1 MRGGTER
8 GDSLVKEGWYTAM
21 TVKKVVICPLKK
33 RGGECINAMINLS
46 EKALG
51 YLFLH
56 F

>member
-33 RGGECINAMINLS
+33 RGGCINAIINLS